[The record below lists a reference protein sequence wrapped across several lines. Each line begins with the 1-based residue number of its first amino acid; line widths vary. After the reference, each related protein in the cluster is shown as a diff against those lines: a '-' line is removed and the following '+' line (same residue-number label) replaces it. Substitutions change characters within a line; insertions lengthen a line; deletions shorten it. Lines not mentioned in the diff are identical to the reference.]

1 LKERQFVMVE
11 QETNIAGLRREWLA
25 ARIFAILGALV
36 LVTIVV
42 LAVLLPPR
50 VVAPQQ
56 PRTAAIQRQMAIALC
71 NAGLASAQGFALVPA
86 YTKLASDLV
95 QVGTVKGRYT
105 CFAQTDA
112 ARYQITFDLMCRDLN
127 KPKCVNLYS
136 VMQDGGAAIYQRR

>member
-1 LKERQFVMVE
+1 MVE
-11 QETNIAGLRREWLA
+11 QEGNIGGLRREWIAALA
-25 ARIFAILGALV
+25 FAIIGGALV
-36 LVTIVV
+36 VV
-42 LAVLLPPR
+42 IAVLSVLSPPKVITPEQNR
-50 VVAPQQ
+50 P
-56 PRTAAIQRQMAIALC
+56 AAIQRQMAIALC

-95 QVGTVKGRYT
+95 QVGSIKGRYT

-136 VMQDGGAAIYQRR
+136 VMQDGGGAIYQRR

>member
-1 LKERQFVMVE
+1 L
-11 QETNIAGLRREWLA
+11 
-25 ARIFAILGALV
+25 
-36 LVTIVV
+36 
-42 LAVLLPPR
+42 
-50 VVAPQQ
+50 
-56 PRTAAIQRQMAIALC
+56 AIALC

-95 QVGTVKGRYT
+95 QVGGVKGRYT

-136 VMQDGGAAIYQRR
+136 VMQDGGGTIYQRR

>member
-1 LKERQFVMVE
+1 MVE
-11 QETNIAGLRREWLA
+11 QEAHIAGLRREWLTA
-25 ARIFAILGALV
+25 KIFAVIGALV
-36 LVTIVV
+36 LIAIIV
-42 LAVLLPPR
+42 LAVLSPPKE
-50 VVAPQQ
+50 VAPQQ

-71 NAGLASAQGFALVPA
+71 KAGLASAQGFALVPA

-95 QVGTVKGRYT
+95 QVGSVKGRYT

-127 KPKCVNLYS
+127 KPKCVNLYT